1 MLETGWELNRCS
13 RRFLINSELGLSDE
27 SSPCVSFTVL
37 FVAACSSRL
46 CCSATLG
53 EFASAVKEMGGSLE
67 LATDSLDPVGR
78 EVSSPSED
86 PVVGDA
92 ALAVVVGTSLL
103 NGIGYPGKP
112 GPAGKL
118 TGQNNE

>member
-13 RRFLINSELGLSDE
+13 RRFLINSELGLSNE
-27 SSPCVSFTVL
+27 SSPRVSFTVL
-37 FVAACSSRL
+37 LVAACSSCL
-46 CCSATLG
+46 CCSVATLG
-53 EFASAVKEMGGSLE
+53 EFVSAVKEMGGSLE

-78 EVSSPSED
+78 EVFSPSED

-103 NGIGYPGKP
+103 EGIGYPGKP

-118 TGQNNE
+118 TGQNN